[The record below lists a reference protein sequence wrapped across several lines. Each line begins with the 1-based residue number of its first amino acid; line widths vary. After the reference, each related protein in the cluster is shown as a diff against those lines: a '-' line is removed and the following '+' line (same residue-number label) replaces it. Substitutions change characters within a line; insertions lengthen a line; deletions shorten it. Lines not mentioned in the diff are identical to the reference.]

1 MLFISIL
8 VGLYNFHQFSLFLDE
23 RVTINVIEMSLVSSL
38 VSSIHHHPTWENMPK
53 SPSRFLR
60 LQRCPMKLWK
70 MIVVIESPSLTSAS
84 KKKCSWAPH
93 ISYYIILY
101 HIISYYII
109 LYHIISY
116 YIILYHII
124 SYYIMNICENPW
136 RCMKNPWTILKN
148 KRTVL
153 PVLPVLPER
162 SPAPGARSWAA
173 PWRRKS
179 LKNGGGNIIY
189 IYIYICIYTYTYIY
203 MYIHI
208 YIYIYVYVYIIMYIY
223 NII

>member
-8 VGLYNFHQFSLFLDE
+8 VGLYNFHQFSMFLDD
-23 RVTINVIEMSLVSSL
+23 RMTINIIEMSLVSWL

-60 LQRCPMKLWK
+60 LRCPMKLWK

-84 KKKCSWAPH
+84 KKCSWASH

-101 HIISYYII
+101 HT
-109 LYHIISY
+109 ISY

-136 RCMKNPWTILKN
+136 RFVKNPWTILKN
-148 KRTVL
+148 NRTVL
-153 PVLPVLPER
+153 PVLPFFQR

-179 LKNGGGNIIY
+179 PKNGGGHMKNNNIY
-189 IYIYICIYTYTYIY
+189 IYI
-203 MYIHI
+203 
-208 YIYIYVYVYIIMYIY
+208 
-223 NII
+223 